1 MVRLTR
7 LIPALAAAALLFTA
21 PASAST
27 FKVQHSFCSADQCS
41 DGRIPSGTLLMDS
54 AKNLFGTTSL
64 GGAHDG
70 GTVFELL
77 FQPSSGKYHYK
88 VLYNFCVQA
97 NCEDGRAPSDSKLI
111 MDTSGNIY
119 GTTSDGGTAQNGTIF
134 RLVPNGAK
142 TRYTLQTLYNFCER
156 LSGCEDGSIPSGGL
170 TYAGAASGVLYD
182 GTSALYG
189 STEGGGRHADG
200 TVYSFTPTAHSGQWV
215 QRVLYF
221 FCTRQNCADGRKPEG
236 GVAVDK
242 NGNLIGTT
250 AFGGNNDNGVVFKL
264 VPTTKG
270 HWAESALY
278 TFCAAEGCAD
288 GAVPLT
294 GVIIDGAGTIWG
306 TTSNGGIVVAGQCA
320 QGCGTIFKITPNGT
334 ESLAYSF
341 CSQADCADGGVP
353 SGLVMNGAGTIYG
366 ATGTG
371 GTGQHGTIFSFAD
384 SALAALYSVTC
395 RRGVTCRSGAMPTG
409 ELVLNAAGDLF
420 GLYQNGGRNN
430 EGGTVFQF
438 TP

>member
-1 MVRLTR
+1 MARLTR
-7 LIPALAAAALLFTA
+7 LIPALAAAALVFAA
-21 PASAST
+21 PASASS
-27 FKVQHSFCSADQCS
+27 FKVQHSFCSAADCA

-54 AKNLFGTTSL
+54 DKNLFGTTTL

-70 GTVFELL
+70 GAVFELL
-77 FQPSSGKYHYK
+77 FQPGSGKYHYK

-97 NCEDGRAPSDSKLI
+97 NCEDGANPTDGKLI
-111 MDTSGNIY
+111 MDTAGNIY
-119 GTTSDGGTAQNGTIF
+119 GTTSGGGTAQNGTIF

-142 TRYTLQTLYNFCER
+142 TRYVLETLYNFCAR
-156 LSGCEDGSIPSGGL
+156 LSGCEDGSVPSGGL
-170 TYAGAASGVLYD
+170 TYFGASSGTLYD
-182 GTSALYG
+182 GTSPLYG

-200 TVYSFTPTAHSGQWV
+200 TVYSFTPNVHTWV

-221 FCTRQNCADGRKPEG
+221 FCTQQNCADGRKPKG
-236 GVAVDK
+236 GVTVDK

-278 TFCAAEGCAD
+278 TFCAAEGCTD
-288 GAVPLT
+288 GAVPQT
-294 GVIIDGAGTIWG
+294 GVIIDGAGSIWG
-306 TTSNGGIVVAGQCA
+306 TTSNGGIAVDGVCV

-341 CSQADCADGGVP
+341 CSQADCADGGIP
-353 SGLVMNGAGTIYG
+353 SGLVMNAAGTIYG
-366 ATGTG
+366 ATAKG
-371 GTGQHGTIFSFAD
+371 GTGAHGTIFSFAD
-384 SALAALYSVTC
+384 SALAPLYNVAC
-395 RRGVTCRSGAMPTG
+395 RRGITCRAGETPTG
-409 ELVLNAAGDLF
+409 NLVLNAAGDLF
-420 GLYQNGGRNN
+420 GLFQLGGRNN